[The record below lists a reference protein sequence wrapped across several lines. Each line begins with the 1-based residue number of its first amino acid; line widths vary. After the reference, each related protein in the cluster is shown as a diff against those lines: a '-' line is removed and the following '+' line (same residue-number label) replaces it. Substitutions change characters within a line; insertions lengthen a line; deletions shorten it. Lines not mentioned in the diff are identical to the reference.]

1 VVTNA
6 SSNPPSAASSQPA
19 VATEA
24 SADVNVPVQPVGE
37 GSVDPGSEPEEAVP
51 SPIVAMRAIRIEE
64 TKMRSPSAPTIE
76 AGEATYEEV
85 AEDLDEEARA
95 HLAPSPLPTNLD
107 PSEEP

>member
-1 VVTNA
+1 MSERPEDQGGSPASNPPEATSEVVTNA

-37 GSVDPGSEPEEAVP
+37 GSVDQGSEPEEADP

-76 AGEATYEEV
+76 AGE
-85 AEDLDEEARA
+85 
-95 HLAPSPLPTNLD
+95 
-107 PSEEP
+107 